1 MNLPTNPNSVGL
13 VFSVLVWLPITA
25 WVVCMVGWMI
35 MDEVD
40 TLFGIIAVCLAI
52 GLGFATVK
60 PPAPGLNWIPFLAVC
75 LTMAF
80 YFPVREGIRRWEL
93 IAIDIEQ
100 IRSCCERLALR
111 PGDVYAIV
119 KMSEILA
126 SRGRTLHAVQLLEG
140 TIAGQPK
147 NLFDDEWKMV
157 AKWRMSLG
165 AQTLAPGTACPKCG
179 RVNMPGQYLCSG
191 CGSQHLLELARGGVA
206 GFSQWRLAFFG
217 WSLLAAIAVIFPYL
231 QVGTSGVVAKIA
243 LALVGLTG
251 GVMILIGLIGGGKK

>member
-1 MNLPTNPNSVGL
+1 LNLPTNPNSVGL
-13 VFSVLVWLPITA
+13 IFSVLVWLPIA
-25 WVVCMVGWMI
+25 GWVLSMIGWMI

-40 TLFGIIAVCLAI
+40 TLFGIIAVGLAL

-93 IAIDIEQ
+93 IAIDLDQ
-100 IRSCCERLALR
+100 MRGCYERLAMR

-119 KMSEILA
+119 KMSDILA
-126 SRGRTLHAVQLLEG
+126 SRGRTVQAVQLLEG
-140 TIAGQPK
+140 AISGQPK
-147 NLFDDEWKMV
+147 NLFDDEWKTV
-157 AKWRMSLG
+157 NKWKMSLG
-165 AQTLAPGTACPKCG
+165 GQTITPGTTCPKCG
-179 RVNMPGQYLCSG
+179 RLNMPGQYLCSG

-217 WSLLAAIAVIFPYL
+217 WSLLAGMAVVFPYL
-231 QVGTSGVVAKIA
+231 QVGTGGVVAKIA
-243 LALVGLTG
+243 VALVGLAG
-251 GVMILIGLIGGGKK
+251 GVMILIGLIGGGRK